1 MKGRL
6 RIAIEKFIN
15 EFPFQI
21 HFWKWIKYILEEIED
36 ELLEVH
42 DDILNNFPYKNILP
56 DFIKN
61 LSNRVKTNKK
71 PVQIIPIIISIV
83 LMVLGLVIGIFAPLQ
98 RYGSR
103 QIDKFIHSN
112 LPDINSLLT
121 FLYFGLIDET
131 KFRDIMLEQGFDFE
145 TIQNYLKTKERLL
158 TINDYIIAWRR
169 KLLRDEIVDDY
180 LQKQGL
186 SQQSINLLKLM
197 ASEIPHIS
205 DLIRFMV
212 RDVFNESIVKKYSY
226 DEEYPQDI
234 EQYTEKLGL
243 SKFWTEKY
251 WLAHWELPSPTQ
263 GYEMLH
269 RLRPGKTNNPFTIDD
284 LRELLKISD
293 YPKYYRDRL
302 IEISYLPLTRVDVRR
317 MYTLGVLDENGV
329 YNAYLDLGYNEEN
342 ARKLTEF
349 TIKYET
355 SDNENEADKIKSF
368 TKSLLDRLYKKNLI
382 PVDEYI
388 KRMKELKYSDEVI
401 NKYVELINYEKLDS
415 MYPDLYLDYIRDTI
429 SRVEKGLVNLSITE
443 TQARQILSSL
453 GLSESDINYLVLK
466 QKYQFEQIDKEEKI
480 NSLINAYLE
489 NAIDESKLN
498 IELNNLNLSANEID
512 KILNLLSYKKQ
523 FRSRKLTEGQYRA
536 ATHQGIISVDDY
548 IENLKELGYTDKD
561 IDILVKLNFSEGSET

>member
-21 HFWKWIKYILEEIED
+21 PLWKWIKYILEEIED

-42 DDILNNFPYKNILP
+42 DDILSMFPNKDILP
-56 DFIKN
+56 DFIKS
-61 LSNRVKTNKK
+61 LSNKVRVNRK
-71 PVQIIPIIISIV
+71 PVQIIPIVISIL
-83 LMVLGLVIGIFAPLQ
+83 LMLFGLVIGIFSPLQ
-98 RYGSR
+98 RLGTYK
-103 QIDKFIHSN
+103 IDKLLHSN
-112 LPDINSLLT
+112 RPSLSDLLT
-121 FLYFGLIDET
+121 FKFYNVMTDT
-131 KFRDIMLEQGFDFE
+131 KIKEVLLELGFSEDI
-145 TIQNYLKTKERLL
+145 INNYLAVNERLL
-158 TINDYIIAWRR
+158 SIGEYVEAWRR
-169 KLLRDEIVDDY
+169 KIIDDNIFETK
-180 LQKQGL
+180 LKNMGMTDL
-186 SQQSINLLKLM
+186 SIRIIKNISNV
-197 ASEIPHIS
+197 IPPIS

-212 RDVFNESIVKKYSY
+212 REVFNESIVKKYGY

-234 EQYTEKLGL
+234 EQYAEKLGL
-243 SKFWTEKY
+243 SSFWTRNY
-251 WLAHWELPSPTQ
+251 WRAHWELPSPTQ

-317 MYTLGVLDENGV
+317 MYSLGVLDEEGI

-349 TIKYET
+349 TVKYET

-368 TKSLLDRLYKKNLI
+368 SKSLLDRLYKKNLI
-382 PVDEYI
+382 TVDEYFR
-388 KRMKELKYSDEVI
+388 RMKELKYSDDVI
-401 NKYVELINYEKLDS
+401 NKYIELINYEKLDS
-415 MYPDLYLDYIRDTI
+415 MYPDIYLDYIRETI
-429 SRVEKGLVNLSITE
+429 SRVEKSLVNLSITE

-480 NSLINAYLE
+480 NTLINAYLE

-523 FRSRKLTEGQYRA
+523 FRSRKLTEAQYRV
-536 ATHQGIISVDDY
+536 ATQQGIISVDDY